1 MSKKV
6 NYEECE
12 MAILKSAVKKIE
24 QKMGKKKLNNPK
36 IKEIIKIVEQFLKD
50 KKRICYGG
58 TAINNILPKKDQFY
72 DKDIEF
78 PDYDFFS
85 PTPLEDA
92 KRLADI
98 YYAKGYNEVEAKS
111 GAHEGTFKVYVNFLP
126 VADITY
132 LVPELYDSIL
142 NKSIIV
148 DSIYYCPPTY
158 LRMAMYLELSR
169 PDGDVSRWTKVL
181 KRLTLLNKNYPF
193 KGNDCKKEDIQR
205 LFQYGN
211 NKTSKTPKK
220 SINKSKKDNYEEQDK
235 KLKNIESEIFNIT
248 RNTFVEEGGVFFGG
262 MANKFYLKK
271 MKSFK
276 KNNVPKIPDF
286 DVLFESP
293 EKVAKKLIKNLND
306 IGVKNIRVQKH
317 NGVGEIIAPHYE
329 IKVGGE
335 TIAFLYEPLACH
347 SYNVISVDKMKIKIA
362 TIDTM
367 LSFYLAFVYIDRPYY
382 DINRLMCMSEYLF
395 TVQKENR
402 LKQRGILKRFSMDC
416 YGRQLT
422 LEKMRKHKKD
432 KYKELKN
439 KKNTKEY
446 EWFFLNYSPIR
457 EKTVPTQ
464 KKKTS
469 NKTRKKKN
477 TKKQIK
483 KKKKKKTKNKR
494 KKSKKRKTK

>member
-24 QKMGKKKLNNPK
+24 QKMGKKKLVNPK
-36 IKEIIKIVEQFLKD
+36 IQEIIKIVEQFLKD

-58 TAINNILPKKDQFY
+58 TAINNILPKKLQFY
-72 DKDIEF
+72 DKKVEF

-92 KRLADI
+92 KQLADI

-111 GAHEGTFKVYVNFLP
+111 GAHEGTFKVYVNFIP

-132 LVPELYDSIL
+132 LVPELYKSIL
-142 NKSIIV
+142 KQSIKV

-169 PDGDVSRWTKVL
+169 PDGDVSRWQKVL
-181 KRLTLLNKNYPF
+181 KRLTLLNNHYPF
-193 KGNDCKKEDIQR
+193 KGKDCNVEDVQR
-205 LFQYGN
+205 MFQYGTKEY
-211 NKTSKTPKK
+211 KT
-220 SINKSKKDNYEEQDK
+220 
-235 KLKNIESEIFNIT
+235 KLKSDSGNIEEEIFNIA
-248 RNTFVEEGGVFFGG
+248 RDLFVKEGGVFFGA

-271 MKSFK
+271 MKNV
-276 KNNVPKIPDF
+276 KNRKVPKIPDF
-286 DVLFESP
+286 DVLFENP
-293 EKVAKKLIKNLND
+293 EKVAKKLITLLNAKG
-306 IGVKNIRVQKH
+306 IKNIKVKKH

-329 IKVGGE
+329 IKVVGE

-402 LKQRGILKRFSMDC
+402 LKQRGILKRFSMNC

-439 KKNTKEY
+439 KRNTKEY
-446 EWFFLNYSPIR
+446 EWFFLNYSPIQ
-457 EKTVPTQ
+457 EKTTITTVQ
-464 KKKTS
+464 KNKKT
-469 NKTRKKKN
+469 R
-477 TKKQIK
+477 
-483 KKKKKKTKNKR
+483 R
-494 KKSKKRKTK
+494 KKRKQTKRKRKQTKKKRKQRKR

>member
-24 QKMGKKKLNNPK
+24 QKTGKKKLVNPK
-36 IKEIIKIVEQFLKD
+36 IQEIIKIVEQFLKD

-58 TAINNILPKKDQFY
+58 TAINNILPKKLQFY
-72 DKDIEF
+72 DKKVEF

-85 PTPLEDA
+85 PTPLMDA
-92 KRLADI
+92 KKLADI

-111 GAHEGTFKVYVNFLP
+111 GAHEGTFKVYVNFIP

-132 LVPELYDSIL
+132 LVPELYKSIL
-142 NKSIIV
+142 KQSIKV

-169 PDGDVSRWTKVL
+169 PDGDVSRWQKVL
-181 KRLTLLNKNYPF
+181 KRLTLLNNQYPF
-193 KGNDCKKEDIQR
+193 KGKDCNVEDVHR
-205 LFQYGN
+205 MFQYGTKEY
-211 NKTSKTPKK
+211 KT
-220 SINKSKKDNYEEQDK
+220 
-235 KLKNIESEIFNIT
+235 KLKSDPDNIEEEIFNIT
-248 RNTFVEEGGVFFGG
+248 RDLFVKEGGVFFGA

-271 MKSFK
+271 MKNVKNK
-276 KNNVPKIPDF
+276 KVPKIPDF
-286 DVLFESP
+286 DVLFENP
-293 EKVAKKLIKNLND
+293 EKVAKKLIALLNVKG
-306 IGVKNIRVQKH
+306 IKNIKVKKH
-317 NGVGEIIAPHYE
+317 IGVGEIIAPHYE

-347 SYNVISVDKMKIKIA
+347 SYNVISVNKMKIKIA

-382 DINRLMCMSEYLF
+382 NINRLMCMSEYLF

-402 LKQRGILKRFSMDC
+402 LKQSGILKRFSMDC

-439 KKNTKEY
+439 KRNTTEY
-446 EWFFLNYSPIR
+446 EWFFLNYSPIQ
-457 EKTVPTQ
+457 EKTITMR
-464 KKKTS
+464 KNKKT
-469 NKTRKKKN
+469 RG
-477 TKKQIK
+477 
-483 KKKKKKTKNKR
+483 
-494 KKSKKRKTK
+494 KKRKQTKKRKQLKKENKLKKDNLNTL